1 MSVWRLD
8 PDAEP
13 GSVGMDASTL
23 DKLAETFASAVEDGA
38 LFGGAQLAVYR
49 AGVKVLDTGGGVARE
64 RTGMPVAPDTMFVI
78 FSSTKGLAALAML
91 MLYERGKFHYDEPV
105 IKYWPSFADA
115 VPEKRSVSIRHI
127 MSHRGGF
134 PLGPGWLTARYWGD
148 RDAIRRGMQ
157 EVPLRFTPG
166 ERNAYHAMNFGH
178 MVNELIERIDGR
190 DCGRF
195 LREEVFE
202 PLGLRDIYV
211 GLPDDP
217 ALEAR
222 MAWVERAAQAAGAA
236 AATGVTSQSDDGGA
250 PAARAAPSRP
260 AAATREVPEQHR
272 DTPELSEPFNR
283 PAVHQAVLPAGG
295 GIATARDLAA
305 VYAPLALGG
314 KRGDLALVRK
324 ESLDH
329 ATTPTNRREDQDG
342 TIRFNIR
349 WGTGWHMGGYGRG
362 SSLRTFG
369 HGGAGGQVGFAD
381 PDTGLAFAFT
391 TTGQRKLEYQTWRQE
406 LQSLAFDACRD

>member
-1 MSVWRLD
+1 MAVWRLD
-8 PDAEP
+8 AEVEP
-13 GSVGMDASTL
+13 GSVGVDAATL
-23 DKLAETFASAVEDGA
+23 DKMASIFSEAAESGE
-38 LFGGAQLAVYR
+38 LFGGAQLALFR
-49 AGVKVLDTGGGVARE
+49 AGKLVLDTGGGTARE
-64 RTGMPVAPDTMFVI
+64 RTGMPVSPDTMFVI

-105 IKYWPSFADA
+105 IKYWPSFADQ
-115 VPEKRSVSIRHI
+115 VPEKRSVTIRQI
-127 MSHRGGF
+127 MGHRGGF
-134 PLGPGWLTARYWGD
+134 PMGPAWLTARHWGD
-148 RDAIRRGMQ
+148 RQAIRRGME

-166 ERNAYHAMNFGH
+166 EKNAYHAMNFGH

-190 DCGRF
+190 DCGQF

-211 GLPDDP
+211 GLPDDA

-222 MAWVERAAQAAGAA
+222 VAWVDRTAQAANAA
-236 AATGVTSQSDDGGA
+236 AATGVTSESDSGDA
-250 PAARAAPSRP
+250 AAARTAAP
-260 AAATREVPEQHR
+260 TREISEEHR

-295 GIATARDLAA
+295 GISTARDLAA
-305 VYAPLALGG
+305 AYAPLALGG
-314 KRGDLALVRK
+314 KLGDVRLVRK

-329 ATTPTNRREDQDG
+329 ATTPTNRREDRDG

-381 PDTGLAFAFT
+381 PESGLAFAFT
-391 TTGQRKLEYQTWRQE
+391 TTGQRKMEYARWRQD
-406 LQSLAFDACRD
+406 LQSLAFAACND